1 MTTAEENPMKKL
13 EVAKLIL
20 NISVRARTCG
30 RRVEDRAGFSRY
42 VPLAAAP
49 RHACRARRR
58 PRPGVTALCVPR
70 AGGRVGRSA
79 DARGEGARA
88 ALGPDARL
96 LARALHRAQLWHP
109 AQ

>member
-1 MTTAEENPMKKL
+1 MKKL

-49 RHACRARRR
+49 RHACRACFTSPLFVR
-58 PRPGVTALCVPR
+58 PSYSLP
-70 AGGRVGRSA
+70 S
-79 DARGEGARA
+79 
-88 ALGPDARL
+88 
-96 LARALHRAQLWHP
+96 
-109 AQ
+109 